1 MPHSSPRSPG
11 QRPIPPAR
19 GALDMLAHKGA
30 WCCPGCCPGF
40 SPSCRGFGE
49 SDFVMKTPSTT
60 PFACFRDRKLVPVV
74 TSGSW
79 AESPSVEAWGM
90 GEGRK
95 IDVAHGLSWLW
106 WWSSACCRKCR
117 ADTVC
122 TPQSLVLPRW
132 STPWTESEAYL
143 FERFFWPL
151 SPGLCRNGA
160 AVGQWL
166 AVVAEER
173 KLPEVWL
180 KTCYRSTVCSVLF
193 RRLPP
198 CLTEEK
204 ALQNK
209 APGRVPAARH
219 DAG

>member
-1 MPHSSPRSPG
+1 MGFFLRLQHSCQCSDSAQPAVERIRTLQCPPSVLLLLAAHAMPHSSPRSPG

-40 SPSCRGFGE
+40 SPSRRGFGE

-95 IDVAHGLSWLW
+95 IDVAHGPSWLW
-106 WWSSACCRKCR
+106 CWSSACCRKCR

-122 TPQSLVLPRW
+122 TPPTVPCL
-132 STPWTESEAYL
+132 
-143 FERFFWPL
+143 
-151 SPGLCRNGA
+151 A
-160 AVGQWL
+160 AV
-166 AVVAEER
+166 EH
-173 KLPEVWL
+173 
-180 KTCYRSTVCSVLF
+180 TM
-193 RRLPP
+193 
-198 CLTEEK
+198 
-204 ALQNK
+204 
-209 APGRVPAARH
+209 
-219 DAG
+219 D